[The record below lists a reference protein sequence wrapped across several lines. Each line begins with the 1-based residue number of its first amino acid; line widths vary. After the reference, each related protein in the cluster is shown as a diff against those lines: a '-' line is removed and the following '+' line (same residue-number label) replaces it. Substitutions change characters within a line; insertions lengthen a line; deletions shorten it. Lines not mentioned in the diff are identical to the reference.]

1 MKTTLVK
8 KTAIIFGFGVTA
20 LNAGFVMGFIAGEGV
35 TRVFTVLGVVN
46 MLWLST
52 LPLFPLAALIFLR
65 VNTPD
70 VRQVASGEKQQN

>member
-1 MKTTLVK
+1 
-8 KTAIIFGFGVTA
+8 
-20 LNAGFVMGFIAGEGV
+20 
-35 TRVFTVLGVVN
+35 VVN